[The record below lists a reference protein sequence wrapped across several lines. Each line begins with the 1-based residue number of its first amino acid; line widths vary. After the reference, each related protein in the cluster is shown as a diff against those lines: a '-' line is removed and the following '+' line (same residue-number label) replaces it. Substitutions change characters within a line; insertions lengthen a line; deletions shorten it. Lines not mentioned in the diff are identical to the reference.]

1 MWYFSNIM
9 LTDNTIIN
17 KGRIF
22 MKRKILSLF
31 LCSVMLAGGICGCES
46 KSDLS
51 QSGSSTIT
59 DIPAEAMERLNK
71 AHDIKPVIAPKEEW
85 DTEKICNSFY
95 INGKQIDY
103 PFTINDL
110 GNEFEMIDTEEYKFK
125 YNEEKKKISCY
136 LTYYGDIVAYVGIDN
151 CDNPTAVL
159 DWPIDTIIFTNEASK
174 RKVFPV
180 SFNGVS
186 IGDSEER
193 MFGNLPFMKVYEA
206 GLSSDDVDYYLS
218 YENDDII
225 VRCHST
231 GGKVELTSINFN
243 MEDNL

>member
-1 MWYFSNIM
+1 
-9 LTDNTIIN
+9 
-17 KGRIF
+17 
-22 MKRKILSLF
+22 MKRKILNLF

-71 AHDIKPVIAPKEEW
+71 AHDIEPVIAPKEEW

-151 CDNPTAVL
+151 CDNPAAVL

-174 RKVFPV
+174 RKVFPF

-206 GLSSDDVDYYLS
+206 GLSSDDIDYYLS

-225 VRCHST
+225 VSCHST

>member
-1 MWYFSNIM
+1 M
-9 LTDNTIIN
+9 LT
-17 KGRIF
+17 G
-22 MKRKILSLF
+22 
-31 LCSVMLAGGICGCES
+31 SVSGCDS

-59 DIPAEAMERLNK
+59 DIPAQAMERLNK
-71 AHDIKPVIAPKEEW
+71 AHDIEPVIAPKEEW

-136 LTYYGDIVAYVGIDN
+136 LTYYGDVVAYVGIDN
-151 CDNPTAVL
+151 CDNPAAVL

>member
-1 MWYFSNIM
+1 
-9 LTDNTIIN
+9 
-17 KGRIF
+17 
-22 MKRKILSLF
+22 MKRKILNLF
-31 LCSVMLAGGICGCES
+31 LCSVMLTGGICGCES

-243 MEDNL
+243 MEDNLW